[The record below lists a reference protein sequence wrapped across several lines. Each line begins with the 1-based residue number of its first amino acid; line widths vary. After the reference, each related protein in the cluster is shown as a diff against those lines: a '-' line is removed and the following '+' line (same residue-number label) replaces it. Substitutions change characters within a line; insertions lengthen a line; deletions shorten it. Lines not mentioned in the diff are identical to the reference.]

1 MPKIIKKLKM
11 ADFVIDEIKNML
23 LDGRLKEGDKLPN
36 QIDFA
41 LQLGVSRLSLREAL
55 HTLQMKG
62 VIVQSPKKGTT
73 IISGNPNNWFNA
85 VDTPLLSDVKAT
97 MELLKARS
105 VIELAVADELNNNID
120 SNDINALS
128 SLLDEMEIAFNEDDF
143 KNYVKLDI
151 DFHTILVKTSKNR
164 YLINMYMTLYN
175 QIVQF
180 MSESFLVHPNR
191 SNYSIEEHTEIV
203 KNLKESKLED
213 AKKCIVDH
221 IKLIEKQFIDYYKEN
236 NMI

>member
-1 MPKIIKKLKM
+1 
-11 ADFVIDEIKNML
+11 
-23 LDGRLKEGDKLPN
+23 
-36 QIDFA
+36 
-41 LQLGVSRLSLREAL
+41 
-55 HTLQMKG
+55 
-62 VIVQSPKKGTT
+62 
-73 IISGNPNNWFNA
+73 
-85 VDTPLLSDVKAT
+85 